1 MQNETFTFTFNKQ
14 TLDTLLTLACEGAKA
29 QQGDRGIF
37 AYAAI
42 AQDIEIQIKKEK
54 EEKEATAN
62 NTKNKK

>member
-1 MQNETFTFTFNKQ
+1 MQNETFTFTFEKQ

-42 AQDIEIQIKKEK
+42 AQDMNKQMKKASEAE
-54 EEKEATAN
+54 EEKT
-62 NTKNKK
+62 NKKK